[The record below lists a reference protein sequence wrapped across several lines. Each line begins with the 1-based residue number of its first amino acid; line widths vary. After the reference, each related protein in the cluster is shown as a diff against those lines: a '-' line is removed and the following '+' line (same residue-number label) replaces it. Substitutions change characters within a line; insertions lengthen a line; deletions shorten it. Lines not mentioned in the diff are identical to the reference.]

1 MKLSFG
7 RLFVGALMVSAV
19 AACSGTPE
27 TERRSTVE
35 HGRDLF
41 TTTAAAE
48 SKANRFA
55 CATCHATTADS
66 VTGRILSGARLA
78 GAVDRPT
85 FWGGNENDLLRAI
98 NQCRYY
104 FMGASRSW
112 TAADEPAKAMY
123 AFLAGLPREAADA
136 QPFTVQA
143 GAADL
148 PAGDAAR
155 GAQVY
160 DSACRACH
168 GAPSTGDKRLRE
180 GIPTLP
186 EESARYFASLGFDR
200 NQTRITFVE
209 KVRHGAFLGLY
220 GTMPPFSKES
230 MSDADLAALLAFFAL
245 Y

>member
-1 MKLSFG
+1 MRRAAPWLLWVCVTG
-7 RLFVGALMVSAV
+7 AV

-27 TERRSTVE
+27 TERRSAIE

-41 TTTAAAE
+41 TTNAASE
-48 SKANRFA
+48 SRANRFS
-55 CATCHATTADS
+55 CSMCHAADGS
-66 VTGRILSGARLA
+66 DGRILPGARLG

-85 FWGGNENDLLRAI
+85 FWGGRENDLLRAV

-112 TAADEPAKAMY
+112 KPDDEPAKAMW
-123 AFLAGLPREAADA
+123 AFLATLPRDAPGA
-136 QPFTVQA
+136 QPFTVPP

-160 DSACRACH
+160 EAACRVCH
-168 GAPSTGDKRLRE
+168 GASGTGDKRLRE

-186 EESARYFASLGFDR
+186 DESARYFASLGFDR

-220 GTMPPFSKES
+220 GTMPPFSTES
-230 MSDADLAALLAFFAL
+230 LTDADLGALLSFFAL